1 MEKLNLKNINYI
13 KYNLNILSNIVAKN
27 KNILVTGGRSADYFL
42 SKVINNKKLNNKK
55 LNFFLSDERIS
66 SKIKNTNSFKI
77 SRFLKKNKR
86 LKLHKI
92 DNYPKNLIKET
103 KKYSELFEKNK
114 IDVAFL
120 SLGEDYHI
128 ASLFYDCRSIYDT
141 KYTSITYSEK
151 FKFIRISIN
160 KNLLSKIKKIYLFIN
175 GIGKLKQF
183 QYMLKNGI
191 LNFYFKKKTQKKII
205 LVLRNIY

>member
-1 MEKLNLKNINYI
+1 MNELNLKTINYI
-13 KYNLNILSNIVAKN
+13 KYNLNTLINIVAKN

-42 SKVINNKKLNNKK
+42 SKVINNKKLDNKK
-55 LNFFLSDERIS
+55 LNFFISDERIS
-66 SKIKNTNSFKI
+66 FKIKNTNSFKI
-77 SRFLKKNKR
+77 SRFFKKNKKLR
-86 LKLHKI
+86 LYKI

-103 KKYSELFEKNK
+103 NRYSEIFEKNK

-128 ASLFYDCRSIYDT
+128 ASLFYDCRPIYDT

-151 FKFIRISIN
+151 FRFIRISIN

-175 GIGKLKQF
+175 GKGKLKQF
-183 QYMLKNGI
+183 QHMLKNGI
-191 LNFYFKKKTQKKII
+191 LNFYFKKKAQKKII